1 MSIYLVMQFRDYI
14 FILILVSSLMLSYTL
29 TMVEIA
35 NAQNVTT
42 AGNVTQNINKTGL
55 GGILANLT
63 SGVSEKIAN
72 ITENLL
78 GNKNGNQTGNQ
89 S

>member
-1 MSIYLVMQFRDYI
+1 MMECRDCI
-14 FILILVSSLMLSYTL
+14 FILIFVSSLMLSHTL
-29 TMVEIA
+29 MMINIA

-42 AGNVTQNINKTGL
+42 TGNITQSINKTGL

-63 SGVSEKIAN
+63 SGISEKIAN
-72 ITENLL
+72 IPKNLL
-78 GNKNGNQTGNQ
+78 GNQTGNQ